1 MVEKISGDISV
12 DPAGGEDGIC
22 RRLYTAAME
31 YRR

>member
-22 RRLYTAAME
+22 RRFYIVAMW
-31 YRR
+31 